1 MTKNELVKTISKKAK
16 VPNNTANQLFDM
28 FLLRM
33 ADKIAVGHTA
43 LIKDVGYFHLRK
55 GKIRNSGK
63 GLEKEK
69 SEYHN
74 FLILS
79 QSTELNINSS
89 GNLVLKVPAHKY
101 QKRNVNDS
109 QLGLNTAKSD
119 LQGNDKQTSF
129 SQHNN
134 VSNEFRKELE
144 KKVESIMSEVRTEK
158 SANSK
163 NGVLLIDVR
172 KRNKDRSKSNLDD
185 NTKEFKSVDSAGDSI
200 QISNKPKNIESHFG
214 KDYSEKIDEDFIQK
228 VKNYKKKR
236 LEKRKD
242 ADRKIEAKNWETVS
256 EPISDKKIELD
267 VKDYKDMTNVNVG
280 EEDTVNVHQQIPGE
294 IAIGDVMNLDNKGEN
309 PPGSEGKNINRKF
322 KRIKLKDHSVNKN
335 IPTEPVVNKKEPIRG
350 MDTNPFKETENKKYK
365 KVIGGEDQ
373 MNTEKFREPSRVK
386 ETLAGM
392 SELEE
397 DNFVYDTEI
406 NGSYTNYRD
415 RSSRIVLLTIFGII
429 IAIGAGLYFFFPSG
443 GSDVTDQNQ
452 VIQSNEPV
460 NTTYVD
466 RNFDI
471 PITYPYVQPEA
482 EVQIYGL
489 SPELFKG
496 TVSKEPSK
504 VEESSTNVPT
514 KIESTPP
521 QNVVKQVRTGS
532 GEQVALNIFKYDQKY
547 VVQVAAFRSKTVA
560 ENEVA
565 KFIRLGYKPFI
576 EEAVVNGRNWF
587 RVRVGDFNTLE
598 AAKQFQQ

>member
-16 VPNNTANQLFDM
+16 VPINTATELFDM

-33 ADKIAVGHTA
+33 ADTITVGHTA
-43 LIKDVGYFHLRK
+43 LIEDVGYFHHRK

-63 GLEKEK
+63 GLGKEK
-69 SEYHN
+69 FEYHD

-79 QSTELNINSS
+79 PSTELNINSK
-89 GNLVLKVPAHKY
+89 GNLVLKVPEYKH
-101 QKRNVNDS
+101 QNRNTIDS
-109 QLGLNTAKSD
+109 QLNLNAEKSD
-119 LQGNDKQTSF
+119 LNDVETKSLF
-129 SQHNN
+129 SQHNH
-134 VSNEFRKELE
+134 VSNENRKELE
-144 KKVESIMSEVRTEK
+144 KKVDRIMSEVRTEK

-172 KRNKDRSKSNLDD
+172 KHNKAGSNMDLDD
-185 NTKEFKSVDSAGDSI
+185 NTKEFKSVNSAGGRI
-200 QISNKPKNIESHFG
+200 QISNKPKSVESHFG
-214 KDYSEKIDEDFIQK
+214 KDYSEQIDEEFIQK
-228 VKNYKKKR
+228 VKDYKKKR
-236 LEKRKD
+236 LEKNKD
-242 ADRKIEAKNWETVS
+242 ADRNIEAKNWETVS
-256 EPISDKKIELD
+256 EPVSEKKIELD
-267 VKDYKDMTNVNVG
+267 MKDYDDLTNVKMD
-280 EEDTVNVHQQIPGE
+280 EEDELNIPQE
-294 IAIGDVMNLDNKGEN
+294 STSKVAMGDIMNLDNKEEN
-309 PPGSEGKNINRKF
+309 SSGSEGKNINRKF

-335 IPTEPVVNKKEPIRG
+335 IPKEPLANKKEPIKE
-350 MDTNPFKETENKKYK
+350 MDVNLFKENDSKKYD
-365 KVIGGEDQ
+365 KVTSGEDQ
-373 MNTEKFREPSRVK
+373 MNTEKFREPSKVK

-392 SELEE
+392 SELDE
-397 DNFVYDTEI
+397 DEYVYDNDI
-406 NGSYTNYRD
+406 NKSYRSYRD
-415 RSSRIVLLTIFGII
+415 RSSRIVLLTIFGAII
-429 IAIGAGLYFFFPSG
+429 VIAIGLYFFFQS
-443 GSDVTDQNQ
+443 SSSEVTDQNQ
-452 VIQSNEPV
+452 IVQSNETV

-496 TVSKEPSK
+496 TVSKEPIKTGESNTTK
-504 VEESSTNVPT
+504 VPA
-514 KIESTPP
+514 KIETTPSK
-521 QNVVKQVRTGS
+521 NVIEQVPSGK

-565 KFIRLGYKPFI
+565 KFVKLGYKPFI

-598 AAKQFQQ
+598 AAKQFQ